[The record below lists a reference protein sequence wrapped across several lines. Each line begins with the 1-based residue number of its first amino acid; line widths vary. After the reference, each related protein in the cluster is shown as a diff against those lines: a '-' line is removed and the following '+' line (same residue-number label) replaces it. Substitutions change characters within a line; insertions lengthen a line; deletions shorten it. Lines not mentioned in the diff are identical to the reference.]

1 MRKIIHIDMDAFFA
15 SVEQHDHP
23 ELRGI
28 PIAVGGAEHR
38 GVVCAASYEA
48 RSFGVRSAMSGA
60 EARKRCPHI
69 TFVPVHFERYK
80 EVSAAIHSIFH
91 DYTDIVEPIS
101 LDEAFLDVTENK
113 LGIPLAVDIAKE
125 LRRRIWEELGLT
137 ASAGVSY
144 NKFLA
149 KIASEERKPNGL
161 CTIHP
166 DQALELIERLPVE
179 SFWGVGRATTRR
191 MHELGIRTGAD
202 LRERSLQELQRH
214 FGKAGQTFYDYARG
228 IDERPVEYERVR
240 KSIGCEHTF
249 ETNTAE
255 PLELEQR
262 LLEVLSDLKGRLA
275 RRSFR
280 GRTLTLKLKFADF
293 SIQSRAYSA
302 THLLEEAE
310 LEAEALA
317 LLRGVELSRRSVRLL
332 GLTVSNPP
340 EELRPGMWVQQW
352 LDFDPASLELKLL

>member
-1 MRKIIHIDMDAFFA
+1 MESA
-15 SVEQHDHP
+15 
-23 ELRGI
+23 LC
-28 PIAVGGAEHR
+28 GGSSQAQSK
-38 GVVCAASYEA
+38 A
-48 RSFGVRSAMSGA
+48 VRS
-60 EARKRCPHI
+60 
-69 TFVPVHFERYK
+69 T
-80 EVSAAIHSIFH
+80 
-91 DYTDIVEPIS
+91 
-101 LDEAFLDVTENK
+101 DVT
-113 LGIPLAVDIAKE
+113 GTPPTTSISSSRSRS
-125 LRRRIWEELGLT
+125 LRRCIRIGA

-262 LLEVLSDLKGRLA
+262 LLP
-275 RRSFR
+275 
-280 GRTLTLKLKFADF
+280 
-293 SIQSRAYSA
+293 SR
-302 THLLEEAE
+302 
-310 LEAEALA
+310 
-317 LLRGVELSRRSVRLL
+317 
-332 GLTVSNPP
+332 
-340 EELRPGMWVQQW
+340 
-352 LDFDPASLELKLL
+352 